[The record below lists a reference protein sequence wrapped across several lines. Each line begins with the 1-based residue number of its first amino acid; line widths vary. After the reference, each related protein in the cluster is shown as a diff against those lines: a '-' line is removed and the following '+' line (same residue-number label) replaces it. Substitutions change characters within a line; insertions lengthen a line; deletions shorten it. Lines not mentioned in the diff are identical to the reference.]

1 MRWIMG
7 LDPLSYGVSGLRRAL
22 YWTDSARLALP
33 GWRTCL
39 GISVIFAAVMFL
51 AAGAIAQGRVAADLQ

>member
-22 YWTDSARLALP
+22 YWGDSARLALP
-33 GWRTCL
+33 GWTICL
-39 GISVIFAAVMFL
+39 GVSVIFAMAMFL
-51 AAGAIAQGRVAADLQ
+51 CAGAIAQGRVAADLQ